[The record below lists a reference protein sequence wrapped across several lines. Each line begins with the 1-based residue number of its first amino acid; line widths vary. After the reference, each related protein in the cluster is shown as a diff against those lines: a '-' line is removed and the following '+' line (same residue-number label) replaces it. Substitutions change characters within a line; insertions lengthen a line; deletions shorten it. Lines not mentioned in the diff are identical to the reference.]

1 MKKTIGT
8 LIAGMSL
15 FAVLPLAAQAADT
28 DTQKDTT
35 AEINLTQDETAKEIT
50 LEKAPTI
57 NLGEHVNDLASQDY
71 TAEEVTDLVEV
82 KNPGNISG
90 WHVGVSATA
99 FQTSGSTGTLRGAAL
114 TFKKGTV
121 AAADNNNAS
130 KAPTAKEVTINTESQ
145 PILSA
150 DENEGIGVYDMS
162 HTTDQVSLLVPAG
175 NSAGAYKS
183 TLTWTLS
190 NAPSG
195 IES

>member
-8 LIAGMSL
+8 LIAGVSL

-57 NLGEHVNDLASQDY
+57 NLGEHVNDIASATYKAD
-71 TAEEVTDLVEV
+71 TVSDLVEV
-82 KNPGNISG
+82 KNPGNTSG

-99 FQTSGSTGTLRGAAL
+99 FQTSAKTSTLRGAAL
-114 TFKKGTV
+114 TFEKGNVTAV
-121 AAADNNNAS
+121 DTSNAS
-130 KAPTAKEVTINTESQ
+130 KAPTATGVTLNTDSQ
-145 PILSA
+145 AILSA
-150 DENEGIGVYDMS
+150 DAEEGIGIFRMS
-162 HTTDQVSLLVPAG
+162 HTEDQVSLAVPAG
-175 NSAGAYKS
+175 NSAGSYSS
-183 TLTWTLS
+183 TLTWTLN

-195 IES
+195 IE

>member
-8 LIAGMSL
+8 LIAGVSL

-28 DTQKDTT
+28 DVQRDTT
-35 AEINLTQDETAKEIT
+35 AEINLTQDQETKDIT

-57 NLGEHVNDLASQDY
+57 NLGEHVNKIESATYNAD
-71 TAEEVTDLVEV
+71 TITDLVEV
-82 KNPGNISG
+82 KNPGNTSG

-99 FQTSGSTGTLRGAAL
+99 FQTEAKSSVLRGAAL
-114 TFKKGTV
+114 TFEKGKV
-121 AAADNNNAS
+121 AALDLNNAS
-130 KAPTAKEVTINTESQ
+130 KSPTASRVTLNTDSQ

-150 DENEGIGVYDMS
+150 DAEEGIGIFDMS

-175 NSAGAYKS
+175 NAAGAYKS
-183 TLTWTLS
+183 TLTWTLN

-195 IES
+195 IE

>member
-8 LIAGMSL
+8 LIAGVSL

-35 AEINLTQDETAKEIT
+35 AEINLLQDETAKEIT

-57 NLGEHVNDLASQDY
+57 NLGEHTNDIASATY
-71 TAEEVTDLVEV
+71 KAETVTDLVEV
-82 KNPGNISG
+82 KNPGNTSG

-99 FQTSGSTGTLRGAAL
+99 FQTGTNSSTLRGAAL
-114 TFKKGTV
+114 TFEKGTV
-121 AAADNNNAS
+121 AAVDNNNAS
-130 KAPTAKEVTINTESQ
+130 NPPATTGMTLNTDSQ

-150 DENEGIGVYDMS
+150 DAEEGIGIFDLS

-175 NSAGAYKS
+175 NAAGAYSS
-183 TLTWTLS
+183 TLTWTLN

-195 IES
+195 IE